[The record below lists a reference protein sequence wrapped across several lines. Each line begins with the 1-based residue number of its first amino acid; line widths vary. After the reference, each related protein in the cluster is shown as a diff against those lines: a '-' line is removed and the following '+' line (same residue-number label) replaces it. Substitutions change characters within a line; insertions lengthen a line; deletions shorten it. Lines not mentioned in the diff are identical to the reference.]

1 MKNFYLCYHTYIPS
15 ISAICWF
22 LFEKIEKKNVYGSSA
37 VVVFVRNANI
47 SKNKLIQYTRDVRKK
62 WYEMSINVKISAW
75 RIPTSL
81 WYVRLVFDMYFDNF
95 TKESGKEWSV
105 GHRQVVSCQ
114 MEGHRESEAV
124 DNCADD
130 ANIVVCMCKYRSGK
144 LRMRRFSRIA
154 ERVGR
159 VGSDRTRSLFEAR
172 TTSSLNLSTA
182 RFTYVLVRWSI
193 VTPVWKTFIDRKYPA
208 ITTRTRVSRGFV
220 LSITV
225 VVSSLSYRVYFT
237 FV

>member
-1 MKNFYLCYHTYIPS
+1 MVRSP
-15 ISAICWF
+15 
-22 LFEKIEKKNVYGSSA
+22 V
-37 VVVFVRNANI
+37 VVVFVRNANT
-47 SKNKLIQYTRDVRKK
+47 SKNKLIQCTCEVRKK
-62 WYEMSINVKISAW
+62 NEMSINVKISAW
-75 RIPTSL
+75 EWRIPTSL
-81 WYVRLVFDMYFDNF
+81 WYVCLVFDMYFSNF

-105 GHRQVVSCQ
+105 GHRQVVPRQ

-130 ANIVVCMCKYRSGK
+130 ANIACVVCMCKYSSGK

-159 VGSDRTRSLFEAR
+159 VGSDRTRGLFEAR

-182 RFTYVLVRWSI
+182 QFTYVLVRWSI

-208 ITTRTRVSRGFV
+208 ITTQTKVSRGFV
-220 LSITV
+220 LSITIV
-225 VVSSLSYRVYFT
+225 ASSSLSYRVYFT